1 MTSLPKQYARSPEY
15 FAALDGFRGL
25 LALCVAIY
33 HTIWLSNVN
42 QLAFFNNGAV
52 IIDLFFV
59 FSGFLMYRLYGDNL
73 GSPKQAKTFLKRRI
87 ARIYPIH
94 LFMTFVF
101 LGFALLRLAAH
112 KAGVSV
118 HDPGEILPF
127 HSGAAE
133 NWASLISNFT
143 LTHSMGLHE
152 SLTYNPPS
160 WTISVEFFAYFTFAA
175 LLIWAPPK
183 KAWHFTGI
191 AVLIGV
197 IYAVLSRLK
206 PSMDITYDY
215 GFWRCLAGF
224 YTGVIGAWVYRGVKD
239 KMAQKNVPPK
249 ATIWSALEIAILLV
263 GVAFI
268 IFCPGKL
275 QFLCAPVLF
284 CFVMVFAFDGGIISQ
299 FMSHKIFRYLAK
311 ISYSVYMIHVII
323 SIFFGIFASR
333 FMPYIAGEN
342 WNASGIGGDVYM
354 IAYLLTVI
362 VCAHVTYH
370 MIEVPGR
377 KLINKIDITRL
388 LGGRKKA
395 VIS

>member
-1 MTSLPKQYARSPEY
+1 MAILPKQYARSPEY

-33 HTIWLSNVN
+33 HTIWLSNIN
-42 QLAFFNNGAV
+42 QMPFFNNGAV

-73 GSPKQAKTFLKRRI
+73 KTPGQAKTFLKRRI

-94 LFMTFVF
+94 LFMTLVF
-101 LGFALLRLAAH
+101 LGFSLLRLAAH

-118 HDPGEILPF
+118 QDPGEILPF
-127 HSGAAE
+127 QPGATE
-133 NWASLISNFT
+133 NIWSLLSHFT
-143 LTHSMGLHE
+143 MTHSMGLSD
-152 SLTYNPPS
+152 SLTFNPPS

-175 LLIWAPPK
+175 LLMWAPPK
-183 KAWHFTGI
+183 KVWHFTAI
-191 AVLIGV
+191 AVAIGLIYTG
-197 IYAVLSRLK
+197 LSTLK

-239 KMAQKNVPPK
+239 KMEQTGKPVNGK
-249 ATIWSALEIAILLV
+249 SWSVMEFAALALGV
-263 GVAFI
+263 GFI
-268 IFCPGKL
+268 IYCPGKL

-284 CFVMVFAFDGGIISQ
+284 AFVFIFAFDGGIISR

-323 SIFFGIFASR
+323 SIFFGIFAAR
-333 FMPYIAGEN
+333 FMPYIAGQD
-342 WNASGIGGDVYM
+342 WNATGLGGDLYM
-354 IAYLLTVI
+354 IAYLVTVI
-362 VCAHVTYH
+362 TGAHVTYH

-377 KLINKIDITRL
+377 RLIIKMNFSQL
-388 LGGRKKA
+388 LRKREKA
-395 VIS
+395 ALP

>member
-1 MTSLPKQYARSPEY
+1 MATLPKQYARSPEY

-33 HTIWLSNVN
+33 HTIWLSNIN
-42 QLAFFNNGAV
+42 QMPFFNNGAV

-73 GSPKQAKTFLKRRI
+73 KTPGQAKTFLKRRI

-94 LFMTFVF
+94 LFMTLVF

-118 HDPGEILPF
+118 QEPGEILPF
-127 HSGAAE
+127 QSGAAE
-133 NWASLISNFT
+133 NIWSLISHFT
-143 LTHSMGLHE
+143 MTHSMGLSE
-152 SLTYNPPS
+152 SLTFNPPS

-175 LLIWAPPK
+175 LLMWAPPK
-183 KAWHFTGI
+183 KAWHFTVI
-191 AVLIGV
+191 AVAIGLI
-197 IYAVLSRLK
+197 YTVLSTLK

-239 KMAQKNVPPK
+239 KIEQSGKPLK
-249 ATIWSALEIAILLV
+249 GKGWSALEMGALAL
-263 GVAFI
+263 GVWFI
-268 IFCPGKL
+268 IYCPGKL
-275 QFLCAPVLF
+275 QFLCAPILF
-284 CFVMVFAFDGGIISQ
+284 IFVFIFAFDGGIISR

-323 SIFFGIFASR
+323 SIFFGIFAAR
-333 FMPYIAGEN
+333 FMPYIAGQD
-342 WNASGIGGDVYM
+342 WNATGLGGDLYMVVYL
-354 IAYLLTVI
+354 ITVI
-362 VCAHVTYH
+362 IGAHVTYH

-377 KLINKIDITRL
+377 KLITKINFTRL
-388 LGGRKKA
+388 LGRGKKP